1 VKKRHPSIN
10 LTLHKETVDSL
21 APLLAAADRASV
33 LVHEATFLDEDRERA
48 RETRHST
55 ALEAATLAREAD
67 VGLLVLTHLSS
78 RFAPRDLRAEA
89 ESVFDRVLVPRDFDQ
104 VEIPFPERGVPI
116 VHPIRAGGARAGATD
131 EVSDAPATLPVVD
144 L

>member
-1 VKKRHPSIN
+1 M
-10 LTLHKETVDSL
+10 
-21 APLLAAADRASV
+21 

-55 ALEAATLAREAD
+55 ALEAATLGREAD

-116 VHPIRAGGARAGATD
+116 VHPVRGGGARAGGPD
-131 EVSDAPATLPVVD
+131 GLSDAPATLPEVD

>member
-1 VKKRHPSIN
+1 M
-10 LTLHKETVDSL
+10 
-21 APLLAAADRASV
+21 

-55 ALEAATLAREAD
+55 ALEAATLARQAD

-78 RFAPRDLRAEA
+78 RFAPRDLRGEA
-89 ESVFDRVLVPRDFDQ
+89 ESAFDRVLVPRDFDQ
-104 VEIPFPERGVPI
+104 VEIPFPERGAPI
-116 VHPIRAGGARAGATD
+116 VHPVRGGGPRAGGAD
-131 EVSDAPATLPVVD
+131 EVSGASATLPLVD